1 MALNGSDWNR
11 LGRGPMCS
19 RIALEN
25 LVKRAERHDV
35 ELPAVAYRADGTT
48 FGVTLRNMSYNGC
61 LLVADAAFTI
71 GEKLR
76 LAVPLMGEMRAQVR
90 WASNEGRAGACF
102 VLEEIGPYERHPLPN
117 R

>member
-1 MALNGSDWNR
+1 MSNALT
-11 LGRGPMCS
+11 LK
-19 RIALEN
+19 E
-25 LVKRAERHDV
+25 LVKRAERHEVD
-35 ELPAVAYRADGTT
+35 LPALAFRADGTSL
-48 FGVTLRNMSYNGC
+48 GVTLRNMSYNGC
-61 LLVADAAFTI
+61 LLVADAAFAI